1 MTAEFSSNEAVIR
14 LSVFF
19 SLFVALVVWEFALPR
34 RPLSVAK
41 GVRWIANL
49 SLVVINTFAARLLV
63 PITAVAFASVVDLER
78 CGLFSM
84 LPLPAWL
91 TILLGVVVLDLAI
104 YFQHQLFHAVP
115 ALWRLHKVHH
125 TDLDFDVTTG
135 VRFHPLEIVLSMAI
149 KLAVICVFGPG
160 VIAVLI
166 FEILLNATSM
176 FNHSNIYL
184 PAKLDRVLRWVVV
197 TPDMHRVHHS
207 VLPREFN
214 ANFGFNLPWWD
225 RLFGTYRSE
234 PQQGHLGMSIGQPG
248 HREADALTL
257 PRLLALP
264 FAGAVGR
271 GADSQRAD

>member
-1 MTAEFSSNEAVIR
+1 MSAEFLGNEAVIR
-14 LSVFF
+14 LSVFL
-19 SLFVALVVWEFALPR
+19 SLLGALVVWEFALPR
-34 RPLSVAK
+34 RRLSVAK
-41 GVRWIANL
+41 DVRWIANL
-49 SLVVINTFAARLLV
+49 SLAVINTFAARLLV
-63 PITAVAFASVVDLER
+63 PITAVAFARIVDIER
-78 CGLFSM
+78 CGLLSM
-84 LPLPAWL
+84 LDLPPWL
-91 TILLGVVVLDLAI
+91 AIVLGVVILDLAI

-166 FEILLNATSM
+166 FEVLLNATSM
-176 FNHSNIYL
+176 FSHSNIRL
-184 PAKLDRVLRWVVV
+184 PEKLDRVLRWIVV

-207 VLPREFN
+207 VLPRETN

-225 RLFGTYRSE
+225 RFFGTYRDQ
-234 PQQGHLGMSIGQPG
+234 PQQGHVRMSIGLAE
-248 HREADALTL
+248 HRDAGALTL

-264 FAGAVGR
+264 FARNVGR
-271 GADSQRAD
+271 SGVSQRAD